1 MKREFLLWTLLALA
15 FSLAFRPAAFAVE
28 NAPSYDVVVFGGTS
42 AGVAAAVA
50 AGRGG
55 SKVLLVESGYLIGG
69 LTTGGLTKTDIGKG
83 ETIGGLAREFYD
95 RVLKHYTKV
104 YGADSQQVK
113 DCGGGYFF
121 ETKVA
126 LQIYHEMLAEA
137 GVAVRTKEQLESV
150 EVRDKRIVAFTTR
163 HYESGKFTR
172 FSGQHFVD
180 GSYEGDLM
188 AQAGVLYRVGRE
200 ARAEYNE
207 PLAGITAGPEEY
219 IGKSDQRVQ
228 AFNIRGTLSIRDDNR
243 VAIPRPKN
251 YYREAHANLIDTVNK
266 LKLTRLDQLFTDTQ
280 RWAMINGK
288 CDPNKADFPG
298 VNFAY
303 SDGDYEQ
310 RARITAKVQDYWLSL
325 WYMLQNDPALPEEFK
340 RDARRWGLPKD
351 EFVESGHVTPQVY
364 VRVARRML
372 GRYFLTQNDLL
383 YERYKPDAICLG
395 SYNMDAHAIQ
405 IIQTD
410 QGPKEEGHFNDA
422 SDAYEI
428 PYRSLLPHGVDNLVV
443 VAAVSAS
450 HVAYSSLRMEPV
462 FMMLG
467 HAGGIA
473 IDLARK
479 GGEKVQDISVEKLQ
493 SQLKQDGVPLE
504 APFRPVVAIRV
515 KTKDPQPGQPVE
527 FEIVSRHV
535 QAPLKTIAWNFDG
548 SGEVQ
553 ATGPAARYTFN
564 QATPAKVMVLAQDE
578 KRLVALPARLELSL
592 GEDAPLDREVHYY
605 QAKLDGRW
613 NRARGPEVEYRQRVA
628 LSDQGVGGEAMKA
641 EFTTTLPKSGRYRV
655 ALAFPSGGNRASN
668 VPVTVTHA
676 GGSTDIKLNQK
687 KKPGPFA
694 FQPIGEFQFIS
705 GQPASVK
712 ISNAGV
718 DGMVLIDTVRWIWLG
733 D

>member
-1 MKREFLLWTLLALA
+1 MTRKPLLWTLLALA
-15 FSLAFRPAAFAVE
+15 FSFAFRPAALAVE
-28 NAPSYDVVVFGGTS
+28 NAPAYDVVVFGGTS

-95 RVLKHYTKV
+95 RVLKHYTKA

-113 DCGGGYFF
+113 ETGGGYFF

-126 LQIYHEMLAEA
+126 LQIYYEMLAEA
-137 GVAVRTKEQLESV
+137 GVVVRTKEQLESV
-150 EVRDKRIVAFTTR
+150 EVKDKRIVAFTTR

-172 FSGQHFVD
+172 FSGKHFVD

-207 PLAGITAGPEEY
+207 PLAGITSGPEEY

-243 VAIPRPKN
+243 VAIPKPKN

-325 WYMLQNDPALPEEFK
+325 WYMLQNDPALPEDFK
-340 RDARRWGLPKD
+340 ADARRWGLPKD

-372 GRYFLTQNDLL
+372 GRYFLTQTDLL
-383 YERYKPDAICLG
+383 YERYKPDAICMG

-410 QGPKEEGHFNDA
+410 AGPKEEGHFNDS

-428 PYRSLLPHGVDNLVV
+428 PYRSLLPYGVDNLVV

-450 HVAYSSLRMEPV
+450 HVAYSSIRMEPV

-467 HAGGIA
+467 QAGGIA

-479 GGEKVQDISVEKLQ
+479 DGAKVQDVSIAKLQ
-493 SQLKQDGVPLE
+493 AQLTKDGVPLK
-504 APFRPVVAIRV
+504 APFRPVVAIKV

-535 QAPLKTIAWNFDG
+535 QSPLKIISWNFDG

-553 ATGPAARYTFN
+553 ATGQTARYTFN
-564 QATPAKVMVLAQDE
+564 QATPAKVMVLATDE
-578 KRLVALPARLELSL
+578 KRLVTLPARLEFSL
-592 GEDAPLDREVHYY
+592 GEDATLDREVHYY

-628 LSDQGVGGEAMKA
+628 LSDQDVGGEPMKA

-676 GGSTDIKLNQK
+676 GGSTELKLNQK

-694 FQPIGEFQFIS
+694 FQPIGEFQFTA
-705 GQPASVK
+705 GQPVTVK

-733 D
+733 N

>member
-1 MKREFLLWTLLALA
+1 MKISSLILTLLALVC
-15 FSLAFRPAAFAVE
+15 SPLARTETLAVSS
-28 NAPSYDVVVFGGTS
+28 APKFDVVVFGGTS
-42 AGVAAAVA
+42 AGVTAAVA

-55 SKVLLVESGYLIGG
+55 SNVLLVESSYLIGG

-83 ETIGGLAREFYD
+83 NTIGGISREFYD
-95 RVLKHYTKV
+95 RVLRHYTRI
-104 YGADSQQVK
+104 YGPDSPQVK
-113 DCGGGYFF
+113 ESSGGYFF

-126 LQIYHEMLAEA
+126 LQIYQEMLAEA
-137 GVAVRTKEQLESV
+137 GVTVRTKERLETV
-150 EVRDKRIVAFTTR
+150 EVKNRRILSFTTR
-163 HYESGKFTR
+163 HYETGALTR
-172 FSGQHFVD
+172 FTGAQYVD

-207 PLAGITAGPEEY
+207 SLAGITTGPEEY
-219 IGKSDQRVQ
+219 LGKGDQRVQ
-228 AFNIRGTLSIRDDNR
+228 AYNIRGTLSIRDDNR
-243 VAIPRPKN
+243 VAIPKPKH
-251 YYREAHANLIDTVNK
+251 YYREAHANHIETVNR

-288 CDPNKADFPG
+288 CDPNKADLPG

-310 RARITAKVQDYWLSL
+310 RARITEKVQDYWLSL
-325 WYMLQNDPALPEEFK
+325 WYLLQNDPALPEEFK

-372 GRYFLTQNDLL
+372 GRYFLTQNDLT
-383 YERYKPDAICLG
+383 YERYKPDTVCMG
-395 SYNMDAHAIQ
+395 SYNMDAHPIQ

-410 QGPKEEGHFNDA
+410 EGPKEEGHFNDA

-473 IDLARK
+473 ADLARK
-479 GGEKVQDISVEKLQ
+479 TGTKAQDISVDLLQ
-493 SQLKQDGVPLE
+493 ERLRKDGVPLK
-504 APFRPVVAIRV
+504 APFRPVVTIKVTTR
-515 KTKDPQPGQPVE
+515 DPQPGQPVE
-527 FEIVSRHV
+527 FELVSRHV
-535 QAPLKTIAWNFDG
+535 ESPLKTMAWNFDG

-553 ATGPAARYTFN
+553 ATGLKARHTFN
-564 QATPAKVMVLAQDE
+564 QATAAKVTVLVQDE
-578 KRLVALPARLELSL
+578 KRLVALPASVELAL
-592 GEDAPLDREVHYY
+592 GEAETLNREVHYFK
-605 QAKLDGRW
+605 AKLDGRW
-613 NRARGPEVEYRQRVA
+613 NRARGPEVEYRQRVGLA
-628 LSDQGVGGEAMKA
+628 DQGPGGEPMTA
-641 EFTTTLPKSGRYRV
+641 EFSTTLPKTGRYRV
-655 ALAFPSGGNRASN
+655 AVAFPSGGNRGSN
-668 VPVTVTHA
+668 VPVTITHA
-676 GGSTDIKLNQK
+676 GGTAEIKLNQK

-694 FQPIGEFQFIS
+694 FQPIGEYRFKA
-705 GQPASVK
+705 GQTASVRF
-712 ISNAGV
+712 SNTGADGV
-718 DGMVLIDTVRWIWLG
+718 VLIDTVRWIWLG
-733 D
+733 E